1 MLQLMVARAVV
12 FPELG
17 KPCVGPGC
25 NGEYLNPFTDASISC
40 DGKGGTACAQK
51 FLNVLSEMDGSDEH
65 CLVHGFSNSDF
76 DGGVLGLAFVGRPG
90 GNAGLCGR
98 RANGRNLNTGI
109 VTMTNFGKAVSRQV
123 QVITL

>member
-1 MLQLMVARAVV
+1 M
-12 FPELG
+12 
-17 KPCVGPGC
+17 
-25 NGEYLNPFTDASISC
+25 
-40 DGKGGTACAQK
+40 
-51 FLNVLSEMDGSDEH
+51 NVLSEMDGSDEH

-98 RANGRNLNTGI
+98 RSNGRNLNTGI
-109 VTMTNFGKAVSRQV
+109 VTMTNFGTAVSRQV